1 MKITAY
7 TTRGCYY
14 CDQLKKLF
22 ERAGVDAT
30 YIQINTEDEKKS
42 FREQYDGAKSYP
54 YVIIDDEHVGGLVET
69 AKLFL
74 EKGLVSAKK

>member
-30 YIQINTEDEKKS
+30 YIQVNTEEEKKS
-42 FREQYDGAKSYP
+42 FKEQCDGAKSYP
-54 YVIIDDEHVGGLVET
+54 YVISDGEPVGGLVET

-74 EKGLVSAKK
+74 EQGLVSTKK